1 MDEIQLSALKY
12 IVSYAYEHT
21 LFYKKLYNNIDISSL
36 SSIEELPI
44 VTTEFL
50 KKYPHEF
57 KTDEPV
63 YKVVMTSG
71 TLSNPKILYRT
82 QQDFEKSV
90 DNECLL
96 LNWAGIQKND
106 IVCIIQ
112 PFGIN
117 GYGELTLEACKKLG
131 IFAVPLGD
139 VQDDIVLAA
148 IKTFSPT
155 VLDISP
161 SRLLT
166 ILSKIKPEENSIR
179 LAMVA
184 GEHIT
189 PNFKSN
195 IFRKYGIQII
205 NQYGSTELDGLAAE
219 KLNEEGLHLIP
230 NSFIFEIVD
239 DQIVLT
245 SLYHKGTPLIRYM
258 LGDIATINNNIIE
271 VCGRNASIQL
281 IDGIILEQSI
291 IDSIVAKYN
300 GLFWQCILYNN
311 KNTLCIEF
319 RIFGDTS
326 IDCELILKELTN
338 SLDFEDLVSQKKV
351 LLSCKSTSRIVG
363 NTRKAIRYLDARN
376 YSETISFEL
385 LKANCFEAYY
395 YSLPRL
401 TSSNI
406 EKVISTYNLIDTNKL
421 VDIGIFI
428 THFWNER
435 TWKLCPRIFHYCY
448 NRNSKLLLKKC
459 LEMAV
464 NSDWEVREEA
474 AKVIAIIV
482 MNEFDRIDNWLNQC
496 ITSNN
501 ENIRRAI
508 LLSLKYCVEYDSD
521 YSRREKLLSYMDLF
535 LFDTS
540 TYVKK
545 SFDSFTIGDGFLN
558 VCPELVEI
566 KFDYWCTLNNE
577 RVACS
582 VIRAFKS
589 SGGVKSWP
597 LAKKYLDYYR
607 SANSSSIQK
616 ALTATSNYLK
626 KRINLE
632 DY

>member
-239 DQIVLT
+239 DQIVVT

-326 IDCELILKELTN
+326 
-338 SLDFEDLVSQKKV
+338 
-351 LLSCKSTSRIVG
+351 
-363 NTRKAIRYLDARN
+363 N

>member
-1 MDEIQLSALKY
+1 MEEKELKIRLYLEICSACNLKC
-12 IVSYAYEHT
+12 
-21 LFYKKLYNNIDISSL
+21 
-36 SSIEELPI
+36 
-44 VTTEFL
+44 
-50 KKYPHEF
+50 KYC
-57 KTDEPV
+57 
-63 YKVVMTSG
+63 
-71 TLSNPKILYRT
+71 
-82 QQDFEKSV
+82 FEK
-90 DNECLL
+90 DYIPQFMDTDKLFNFA
-96 LNWAGIQKND
+96 N
-106 IVCIIQ
+106 II
-112 PFGIN
+112 
-117 GYGELTLEACKKLG
+117 K
-131 IFAVPLGD
+131 PL
-139 VQDDIVLAA
+139 VDDIVITGGEPTLHPDFFKIVEHFPEYTSIVITTNGSFLNINKIKELLAHHSNVKVQFSLDA
-148 IKTFSPT
+148 IDHNF
-155 VLDISP
+155 VDFVRGEGIY
-161 SRLLT
+161 
-166 ILSKIKPEENSIR
+166 SKILNALYDLKEFSSQLSISSTLTLQTPEMIEAIY
-179 LAMVA
+179 A
-184 GEHIT
+184 
-189 PNFKSN
+189 F
-195 IFRKYGIQII
+195 
-205 NQYGSTELDGLAAE
+205 
-219 KLNEEGLHLIP
+219 
-230 NSFIFEIVD
+230 
-239 DQIVLT
+239 
-245 SLYHKGTPLIRYM
+245 
-258 LGDIATINNNIIE
+258 NIIE